1 MLPATAL
8 GAPVDGPPA
17 VAMYTATAVGV
28 VLLMALVAGVALH
41 VAHTLRLI
49 GSEQRIKLGR
59 RLRVVFGATFLMAAV
74 TPYVALNFST
84 LTLTIFVS
92 GAGLIVAGWVW
103 GASPSAGFEADSQTS
118 EAR

>member
-1 MLPATAL
+1 M
-8 GAPVDGPPA
+8 DGPPA
-17 VAMYTATAVGV
+17 VAMYTATAIGA
-28 VLLMALVAGVALH
+28 VLLMALVAGLALH

-59 RLRVVFGATFLMAAV
+59 RLRIVFGATFLMAAV

-84 LTLTIFVS
+84 LTLTVFVS
-92 GAGLIVAGWVW
+92 AAGLIVAGWVW
-103 GASPSAGFEADSQTS
+103 GASPTGNFEVDSKAS